1 MYTSFDTQ
9 GQNWF
14 LRGMRAGIEAR
25 KQHPE
30 WNEQDV
36 VVQSGIKAVSFL
48 LVDPDGA
55 VHYSRG
61 FIKGFK
67 AAEV

>member
-1 MYTSFDTQ
+1 MNTSFDQ

-30 WNEQDV
+30 WDEQNV
-36 VVQSGIKAVSFL
+36 VYQSGIKAVAFL

-55 VHYSRG
+55 VAYSNG

-67 AAEV
+67 AVEA